1 MNYGNNFNSA
11 RSSLL
16 SDKIR
21 SVSSLDDSR
30 GIILEEL
37 GGTYHHGIE

>member
-1 MNYGNNFNSA
+1 MDYGNNFNSA
-11 RSSLL
+11 RSSFL
-16 SDKIR
+16 SDKIK
-21 SVSSLDDSR
+21 SLSSLDESR